1 MQLRTSKKLLTLAIA
16 GLLAAPAAVQAT
28 DVDNPYLKADD
39 SWISISGTV
48 DTVMPDRFVLD
59 YGEGV
64 ITVEMD
70 DWDNDADAYKVVK
83 GDEVTVYGAIDD
95 DLFETTTIEASS
107 VYVDGLNT
115 YFYASAADEEDAFV
129 TITTPVVHAST
140 VAQGTVTDVSDDQFT
155 VDAGIKDFVVDV
167 STMSYDPLDD
177 TGFQKIDVGDRV
189 SVSGDMTEAFF
200 DQRTLM
206 AESVI
211 ELSHDDSDT
220 S

>member
-1 MQLRTSKKLLTLAIA
+1 MQLRTSKKLLSLIIA
-16 GLLAAPAAVQAT
+16 GLLAAPAAAQAT
-28 DVDNPYLKADD
+28 DVNPYLQADD

-64 ITVEMD
+64 VTVEMD
-70 DWDNDADAYKVVK
+70 DWDNDADAYKVIK

-115 YFYASAADEEDAFV
+115 YFYASAADEEDSFV
-129 TITTPVVHAST
+129 TIATPVVHAST
-140 VAQGTVTDVSDDQFT
+140 VAQGTVTDVSDDRFT

-177 TGFQKIDVGDRV
+177 EGFQKIDVGDRV
-189 SVSGDMTEAFF
+189 SVSGELTESFF

-211 ELSHDDSDT
+211 ELSRDDSDT